1 MNRFKDQIAF
11 VTGAGSGIGQATA
24 IRLGE
29 EGAYVILVG
38 RREDALKETAS
49 QIDGPSGIVA
59 LDVASS
65 SAVSAALPGVIA
77 DHGVPDVVVHAAGQ
91 TVVGALHELSDED
104 WDRQM
109 DVNLR
114 SIHLLTR
121 SLWPAMV
128 AKGGG
133 AIVNVA
139 STASLAA
146 FPQDAAYVASKGA
159 VLALT
164 KAMALD
170 GAAARIRVNAVCPGY
185 IATPNLQGYFDEQED
200 PAAAA
205 ASAGAAAPLGRMG
218 TSAEVGAVIAFLA
231 SEDASFVTGASL
243 LVDGGVLAQVP
254 IG

>member
-1 MNRFKDQIAF
+1 MTRFNNQVAL

-24 IRLGE
+24 QRLAAD
-29 EGAYVILVG
+29 GAFVILVG
-38 RREDALKETAS
+38 RRADALAETAA
-49 QIDGPSGIVA
+49 QIDGPSAQLV

-65 SAVSAALPGVIA
+65 AAVAAALPAVLA
-77 DHGVPDVVVHAAGQ
+77 EHGAPRIVVHAAGQ
-91 TVVGALHELSDED
+91 TIVGALHELSDDD

-109 DVNLR
+109 DVNVR

-121 SLWPAMV
+121 ALWPAMV
-128 AKGGG
+128 AAGGG

-139 STASLAA
+139 STASFAA

-170 GAAARIRVNAVCPGY
+170 GAADGIRVNAVCPGY

-205 ASAGAAAPLGRMG
+205 AGAGASAPLGRMG
-218 TSAEVGAVIAFLA
+218 SPAEIGAVIAFLA
-231 SEDASFVTGASL
+231 SDDASFVTGASL
-243 LVDGGVLAQVP
+243 LVDGGVMAKVP
-254 IG
+254 FG